1 MKPIRRSRVSSLIR
15 EEIARILQFDLKDP
29 RIGFV
34 TVQAT
39 EPTIDL
45 KECKIYVSIM
55 GSESQQRTSLS
66 GLEAARGRIQSLLT
80 SRVRLRETPVLRF
93 ILDES
98 IQKTL
103 EIEEKIRMAREED
116 ELAAKERENRRPEDT
131 EPDTASSSPP
141 SDPEISA
148 EDPQ

>member
-34 TVQAT
+34 TIQAA

-55 GSESQQRTSLS
+55 GSESQQRTSLR

-103 EIEEKIRMAREED
+103 EIEEKIRIAREED
-116 ELAAKERENRRPEDT
+116 ELAAKERENRHPKDT
-131 EPDTASSSPP
+131 ESDTASSSPP
-141 SDPEISA
+141 NDPEISA